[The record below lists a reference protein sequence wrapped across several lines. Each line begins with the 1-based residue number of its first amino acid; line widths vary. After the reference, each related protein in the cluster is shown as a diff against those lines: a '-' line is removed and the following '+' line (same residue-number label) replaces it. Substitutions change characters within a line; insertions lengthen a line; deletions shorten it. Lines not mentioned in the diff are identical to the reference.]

1 MEKNGLLNRREI
13 ARMVEAYSDMLLRLA
28 LNRTQNITEAEDIV
42 QTVFLRLL
50 RANPAFR
57 NAEHEKSW
65 LLRTTINLCKDY
77 RKSAVR
83 RTSVPLDEATLTA
96 LPPETAEVLDA
107 VNQLPESDR
116 YAVYL
121 FYFERMSIGEIAL
134 ILGEKEG
141 TVSSRLSRARKK
153 LKTLLKGEGYES
165 L

>member
-1 MEKNGLLNRREI
+1 MGKTGLPNQREI
-13 ARMVEAYSDMLLRLA
+13 ARIVEAYSSMLLRLA
-28 LNRTQNITEAEDIV
+28 LNRTQSIPEAEDIV

-50 RANPAFR
+50 RANPVFR
-57 NAEHEKSW
+57 GASHEKAW

-77 RKSAVR
+77 RKSAAR
-83 RTSVPLDEATLTA
+83 RTNIPLDETEPTT

-107 VNQLPESDR
+107 VNRLPESDR

-121 FYFERMSIGEIAL
+121 YYYERMPIGEIAHA
-134 ILGEKEG
+134 LGEKEG

>member
-28 LNRTQNITEAEDIV
+28 LNRTQNLTEAEDIV
-42 QTVFLRLL
+42 QTVYLRLL

-65 LLRTTINLCKDY
+65 FLRTAINLCKDY
-77 RKSAVR
+77 RKSSAR
-83 RTSVPLDEATLTA
+83 RTNVPLETAAQTA
-96 LPPETAEVLDA
+96 LPQETLEVLDI
-107 VNQLPESDR
+107 VNRLPEADR
-116 YAVYL
+116 YTVYL
-121 FYFERMSIGEIAL
+121 YYFERMPIGEIAHL
-134 ILGEKEG
+134 LGEKEG

>member
-1 MEKNGLLNRREI
+1 MGKTGLPNQREI
-13 ARMVEAYSDMLLRLA
+13 ARIVEAYSSMLLRLA
-28 LNRTQNITEAEDIV
+28 LNRTQSIPEAEDIV
-42 QTVFLRLL
+42 QTVYLRLL
-50 RANPAFR
+50 RANPVFR
-57 NAEHEKSW
+57 STSHEKAW

-77 RKSAVR
+77 RKSASR
-83 RTSVPLDEATLTA
+83 RTNVPLEEAALAA

-121 FYFERMSIGEIAL
+121 FYYERMPIGEIAH

>member
-1 MEKNGLLNRREI
+1 MGKTGLPNQREI

-28 LNRTQNITEAEDIV
+28 LNRTQSIPEAEDIV
-42 QTVFLRLL
+42 QTVYLRLL
-50 RANPAFR
+50 RANPEFR
-57 NAEHEKSW
+57 SAEHEKSW

-77 RKSAVR
+77 RKSAAR
-83 RTSVPLDEATLTA
+83 RTSVPLDEASLTT

-121 FYFERMSIGEIAL
+121 FYFERMPIGEIAS

-153 LKTLLKGEGYES
+153 LKALLKGEGYES

>member
-1 MEKNGLLNRREI
+1 MEKTGLPNQWDV
-13 ARMVEAYSDMLLRLA
+13 ARIVEAYSSMLLRLA
-28 LNRTQNITEAEDIV
+28 LNRTQSIPEAEDIV
-42 QTVFLRLL
+42 QTVYLRLL
-50 RANPAFR
+50 RANPVFR
-57 NAEHEKSW
+57 SASHEKAW

-77 RKSAVR
+77 RKSAAR
-83 RTSVPLDEATLTA
+83 RTNIPLEEAEAIA
-96 LPPETAEVLDA
+96 LPPETAEVLGA

-121 FYFERMSIGEIAL
+121 YYYERMPIAEIAQVL
-134 ILGEKEG
+134 SEKEG